1 MKRLLLVWL
10 MAAGALT
17 GPAQLQA
24 QQPPFY
30 RLSPDCMIFFN
41 QTATGASTT
50 YDNRDVGCVNWAVTY
65 MANGFSALTLVFQTA
80 QDNSGVPNTFGT
92 FGGTVVTGAASM
104 SSITSTYSTYLGY
117 APWVRVNLTAVT
129 GTGRVTGVMYGYRI
143 GWGGGAG
150 GGGAPSGSTVDV
162 TQWGGTA
169 TTLGQKTMAASVPVV
184 VASDQSAVTVQGGAA
199 TAAALAGNPVRTGIS
214 DGTNAQNAISA
225 SAATNAN
232 AAVGIPAV
240 AKSVFNGTTWDR
252 EFACTLRTNFTLA
265 TGTDVVITVASASN
279 ITRICHL
286 SFTTDT
292 LATVTI
298 QQGTGTTCGT
308 GTATLAGPYPNVALG
323 LFFDF
328 GPGSA
333 LRTTTTARDICLHLS
348 ATSTIGGVVI
358 YEQAP

>member
-1 MKRLLLVWL
+1 
-10 MAAGALT
+10 
-17 GPAQLQA
+17 
-24 QQPPFY
+24 
-30 RLSPDCMIFFN
+30 MIFFN

-50 YDNRDVGCVNWAVTY
+50 YDNRNVGCVNWAVTY

-92 FGGTVVTGAASM
+92 FGGTVVTGTASM
-104 SSITSTYSTYLGY
+104 TSITSTYSTYLGY
-117 APWVRVNLTAVT
+117 APWVRVNLTAAT

-162 TQWGGTA
+162 TAWGGVA
-169 TTLGQKTMAASVPVV
+169 TSLGQKTMATSVPVV
-184 VASDQSAVTVQGGAA
+184 IASDQSIPASSAGNGNAA
-199 TAAALAGNPVRTGIS
+199 TA
-214 DGTNAQNAISA
+214 
-225 SAATNAN
+225 
-232 AAVGIPAV
+232 IPAV

-252 EFACTLRTNFTLA
+252 EFTCTLRSAFTLSA
-265 TGTDVVITVASASN
+265 ASDVIIAAGTASN

-286 SFTTDT
+286 DFTTDT

-298 QQGTGTTCGT
+298 QQGTGSTCGT
-308 GTATLAGPYPNVALG
+308 STATLAGPYPNVALG

-328 GPGSA
+328 GPWSA
-333 LRTTTTARDICLHLS
+333 LRTTIAARDICLHFS
-348 ATSTIGGVVI
+348 TNSTIGGVVI